1 MSSRAPLGVVVLAVA
16 LAGCADWERGPA
28 PVVPDA
34 SETSDAGAS
43 ETAAGETGR
52 LSYASDIAPLTARCA
67 TCHATGQEAGRT
79 QLLLTGNPAAD
90 YGTVKK
96 FVDTSAPSG
105 SRLLSKMSGKGHEGG
120 TIYAAGSPEY
130 QTFLQW
136 IQQGASP

>member
-1 MSSRAPLGVVVLAVA
+1 MTSRALLVIVVA

-28 PVVPDA
+28 PVVPEA
-34 SETSDAGAS
+34 GAAPDAG
-43 ETAAGETGR
+43 AGETGAEAGGS
-52 LSYASDIAPLTARCA
+52 LSYAADVAPLMQRCA
-67 TCHATGQEAGRT
+67 SCHATGQEAGRT
-79 QLLLTGNPAAD
+79 QLILTGNPAAD
-90 YGTVKK
+90 YATVTK

-120 TIYAAGSPEY
+120 AIYAAGSPEY